1 MNLHFGFHWDTRD
14 LLLFFSFWKPS
25 CVVLVHGE
33 GQKMDYLARVIKDEL
48 GIQDCWVPQEEQWL
62 TCNYPTK

>member
-1 MNLHFGFHWDTRD
+1 
-14 LLLFFSFWKPS
+14 
-25 CVVLVHGE
+25 
-33 GQKMDYLARVIKDEL
+33 VIKDEL